1 MGHYRVLS
9 RVPCVYSRSLLDIY
23 LIYNSMYMSIPISQ
37 FIPLPLP
44 WALVMNVLFFVISL
58 ICFGS
63 TFKINFL
70 LGNGDQIG
78 AFKELRVQRKGV
90 RHFQILY

>member
-1 MGHYRVLS
+1 
-9 RVPCVYSRSLLDIY
+9 
-23 LIYNSMYMSIPISQ
+23 MSIPISQ

-44 WALVMNVLFFVISL
+44 RALVMNLLFFFVSL
-58 ICFGS
+58 FFFCS

-78 AFKELRVQRKGV
+78 GFKELRVQWKRV

>member
-1 MGHYRVLS
+1 
-9 RVPCVYSRSLLDIY
+9 
-23 LIYNSMYMSIPISQ
+23 MSIPISQ

-44 WALVMNVLFFVISL
+44 RALVMNLLFFFVSFL
-58 ICFGS
+58 FFCS

-78 AFKELRVQRKGV
+78 GFKELRVQWKRV